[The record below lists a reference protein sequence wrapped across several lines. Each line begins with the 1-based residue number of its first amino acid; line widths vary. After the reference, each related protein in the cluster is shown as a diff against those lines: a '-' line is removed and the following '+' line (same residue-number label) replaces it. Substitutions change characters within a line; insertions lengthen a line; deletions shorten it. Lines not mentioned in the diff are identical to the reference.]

1 MIRVLIADDED
12 MIRTALAALLR
23 LEDDLEVVAECRDGE
38 TALAEAERLRP
49 DVCLLDLEMPGLDGV
64 DTAARIRR
72 RVPARCVIVTR
83 HARPGVLRRAL
94 SAGVDGFLPKSRP
107 ADDVAAV
114 IREVAAGRRYV
125 DPEIAADA
133 LSDERSP
140 SPTASSTCCGRGRGA
155 RRSPRS
161 RRRCTCRRERCAT
174 TSRRCSE
181 SSGSRVVSRRRS
193 TRASGGGSEVTR
205 LGGALDR
212 PRDRWGK
219 RGGERSPRPS
229 LRRAHSG
236 ERCGRDSRVPRRG

>member
-38 TALAEAERLRP
+38 SALAEAERLRP

-64 DTAARIRR
+64 DTAARILRACPR
-72 RVPARCVIVTR
+72 AASSSRATPDPACCD
-83 HARPGVLRRAL
+83 ARSVRA
-94 SAGVDGFLPKSRP
+94 STGSSQVAP

-140 SPTASSTCCGRGRGA
+140 LTDRELDVLRAGA
-155 RRSPRS
+155 RGETVAEIAAALHLSAGTVRNHVSSVLGKLGLAS
-161 RRRCTCRRERCAT
+161 RQQATIHARER
-174 TSRRCSE
+174 
-181 SSGSRVVSRRRS
+181 G
-193 TRASGGGSEVTR
+193 
-205 LGGALDR
+205 
-212 PRDRWGK
+212 WI
-219 RGGERSPRPS
+219 
-229 LRRAHSG
+229 
-236 ERCGRDSRVPRRG
+236 